1 MAPYLSETRKT
12 KLDKE
17 LDAWLEARALVEGR
31 SVSMMIRVLLR
42 EAKLREEEQVTA

>member
-17 LDAWLEARALVEGR
+17 LDAWLEARAELEGR

-42 EAKLREEEQVTA
+42 EAKLREDEKALA